1 MIVPALDR
9 TVLDGGLAQ
18 IARLMGTYDSK
29 TDQTAQTD
37 QPIENPGKFFAHP
50 GQKLTSR
57 HPKLTSG
64 TAQQPNRC
72 VQVVRAPLG
81 STHARP
87 SDGAPQP

>member
-9 TVLDGGLAQ
+9 TVLGGGLAQ

-37 QPIENPGKFFAHP
+37 QRVGNA
-50 GQKLTSR
+50 GQFGAPLDREPTSP

-64 TAQQPNRC
+64 TAQRSIPD
-72 VQVVRAPLG
+72 VQVAGARID
-81 STHARP
+81 STHAP
-87 SDGAPQP
+87 SSSAGPQP